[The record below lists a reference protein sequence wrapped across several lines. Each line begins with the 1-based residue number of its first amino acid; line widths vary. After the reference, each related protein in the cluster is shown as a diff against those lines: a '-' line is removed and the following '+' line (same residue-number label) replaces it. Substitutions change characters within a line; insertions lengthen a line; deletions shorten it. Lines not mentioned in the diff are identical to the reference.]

1 MQWVFKMKKSK
12 FRNASLGDKTFIIVN
27 YVVLSLVA
35 IVVLYPLYYVV
46 IASFSDPQAV
56 ISGRVIFR
64 PIGLTL
70 KGYQAVFQNQK
81 IISGFLNSLFYLF
94 ASVILNLAMTILCA
108 YPLSR
113 KEFRA
118 RKFFSVFFIITM
130 YFSGGLVP
138 TYLLVNNL
146 GLINTRWAIIIPTAM
161 STYNMIIC
169 RTYISNSIPDELYEA
184 SQMDG
189 CSPFRYLLSVI
200 LPLSKP
206 IMAVLALYYG
216 VAKWNSYFDAML
228 YLNKQ
233 NLQPLTIVMREI
245 LILNKVDM
253 SMISDAS
260 AVARLQGMAELLK
273 YSTIVVAS
281 IPVLLLYPL
290 AQKHLVKGAMI
301 GSVKG

>member
-1 MQWVFKMKKSK
+1 MRKTKFK
-12 FRNASLGDKTFIIVN
+12 NAGPRDKAFIIIN
-27 YVVLSLVA
+27 YTLLTLFA
-35 IVVLYPLYYVV
+35 LIVLYPLYYVV
-46 IASFSDPQAV
+46 IASISDPQAV
-56 ISGRVIFR
+56 ISGETIWR
-64 PIGLTL
+64 PIRPTL
-70 KGYQAVFQNQK
+70 RGYAAVFKNSK
-81 IISGFLNSLFYLF
+81 IVSGFLNSLFYLF
-94 ASVILNLAMTILCA
+94 ASIVLNLVMTMLCA

-118 RKFFSVFFIITM
+118 RHFFSMFFIFTM

-138 TYLLVNNL
+138 SYLLINKL
-146 GLINTRWAIIIPTAM
+146 GMLNTRWSIIIPTAM

-169 RTYISNSIPDELYEA
+169 RTFLVNSIPDELYEA

-189 CSPFRYLLSVI
+189 CTPFKYLMKVI

-206 IMAVLALYYG
+206 ILAVLALYYG

-233 NLQPLTIVMREI
+233 SLQPLTIVLREI
-245 LILNKVDM
+245 LILSKVDM
-253 SMISDAS
+253 TQVADAS
-260 AVARLQGMAELLK
+260 AMVKMQGMAELLK

-281 IPVLLLYPL
+281 VPVLLMYPFV
-290 AQKHLVKGAMI
+290 QKHLVKGAMI